1 MLADLARRALLMR
14 SKVRGLTSTA
24 KAKISKSIKKGYR
37 VRVWLNGRDCVGPL
51 RVTLERA
58 QQDLARVHACREWFT
73 KKAKL
78 LELMKAAGNGVV
90 RRGRP
95 KTVPCAGVEAQK
107 ELTDDV
113 VPADGVPKVA
123 AFVVKKAYM
132 WKGREKEYKKEYN
145 ARHYKANAKPQT
157 LKSNKPK
164 LVVPQTP
171 EESLVKAIQE
181 AFGGYKKSL

>member
-1 MLADLARRALLMR
+1 MKRPRAIFRFSRFGCAGIGEMSACR
-14 SKVRGLTSTA
+14 SDKESSIDVLECTGLDQYSESKNIQTSA
-24 KAKISKSIKKGYR
+24 KGHR
-37 VRVWLNGRDCVGPL
+37 VRISLNYRICYGPL

-95 KTVPCAGVEAQK
+95 KTVPCAGVEGQK

-123 AFVVKKAYM
+123 A
-132 WKGREKEYKKEYN
+132 
-145 ARHYKANAKPQT
+145 
-157 LKSNKPK
+157 
-164 LVVPQTP
+164 
-171 EESLVKAIQE
+171 SL
-181 AFGGYKKSL
+181 